1 MPRRKE
7 GGSAKSFFSKVGNFL
22 KPVAKAVSKPLIGL
36 AKPIVTAGLST
47 FAPELAPAIAVGVDA
62 LGNMADKAIQGMGIR
77 LTAIQAHRLRHGGEI
92 TVTRSALMPNRPTHS
107 LTLHPERLQKL
118 MGMIKENH
126 PKIAMKLH
134 EGEGVWDWVKKS
146 AKSVGKA
153 LAPIAIKAGKK
164 AFTDKY
170 GDEYSGVADV
180 LGNAAQEGISGMGV
194 KSHRKRHRKSGGGVP
209 LVKVS
214 KSGIVSTTQHS
225 LSEYVP
231 VMGGAIN
238 THGGMNQN
246 ENYVEYPIQLGSPYA
261 KINSPAMNPFM
272 PTHSQLSGYNPIYKR
287 GGSFSPPGGGGI
299 MPAGG
304 HGGGILPAGAR
315 F

>member
-1 MPRRKE
+1 M
-7 GGSAKSFFSKVGNFL
+7 
-22 KPVAKAVSKPLIGL
+22 
-36 AKPIVTAGLST
+36 
-47 FAPELAPAIAVGVDA
+47 APAIAVGVDA

-107 LTLHPERLQKL
+107 LTLSPERLQKL
-118 MGMIKENH
+118 MGLVKENH

-134 EGEGVWDWVKKS
+134 EGEGVKEFFKGAYNKVIKPI
-146 AKSVGKA
+146 GKA
-153 LAPIAIKAGKK
+153 IAPIAIKAGKK

-261 KINSPAMNPFM
+261 KINSPAMHPFM
-272 PTHSQLSGYNPIYKR
+272 PTHSQLSGYNPIKK
-287 GGSFSPPGGGGI
+287 GGSFIPSGQ
-299 MPAGG
+299 
-304 HGGGILPAGAR
+304 GGGILPAGAR